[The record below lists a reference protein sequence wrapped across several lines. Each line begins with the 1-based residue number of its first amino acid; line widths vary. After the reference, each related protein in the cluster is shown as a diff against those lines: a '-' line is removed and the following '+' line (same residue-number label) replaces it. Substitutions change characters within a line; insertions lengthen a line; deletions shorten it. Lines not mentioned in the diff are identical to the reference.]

1 MKLQMYGVL
10 RPNGELAFGSENF
23 GGLGGIVS
31 GAVFCLTHEEAEKI
45 CDWWNREVES
55 GHRVIP
61 VEITGKDAAGTQI
74 ELSA

>member
-1 MKLQMYGVL
+1 MKWQMYGVL

-23 GGLGGIVS
+23 GGWGGIIS
-31 GAVFCLTHEEAEKI
+31 GAVFCLTHEDAEKI

-55 GHRVIP
+55 GHKVIR
-61 VEITGKDAAGTQI
+61 VEITGKEAAGTQI

>member
-1 MKLQMYGVL
+1 MTWQMYGVV

-23 GGLGGIVS
+23 GGWRGIVL
-31 GAVFCLTHEEAEKI
+31 GAIFCSTDEDAEKI

-55 GHRVIP
+55 GHKVIS
-61 VEITGKDAAGTQI
+61 VEITRKEPAGSQI